1 MTWVIMAAV
10 LVVGAVVLW
19 TVRQGGEGG
28 GGKPTQAV
36 DAADPQPD
44 ARHDFRLEYRDSGHY
59 GQGYIIVRNRDG
71 EVFRWRTP
79 EGSEGLIQLGVA
91 GELDHKEN
99 LQSPDFD
106 PGRWLSL
113 VREPDSH
120 HDREGHATAITN
132 ADETM
137 KVGHVPSDRAEEVA
151 RMLDDGAELR
161 CLSVWEVVQ
170 IDERVSL
177 RVLLIGPEASIDLGA
192 VS

>member
-1 MTWVIMAAV
+1 MTWAIVAAV
-10 LVVGAVVLW
+10 VLAGAAVLW
-19 TVRQGGEGG
+19 TVRKGDEGG
-28 GGKPTQAV
+28 GESRPSV
-36 DAADPQPD
+36 DAAEPRPD
-44 ARHDFRLEYRDSGHY
+44 AEHEFRLEYRDSGHY

-79 EGSEGLIQLGVA
+79 EGSRGLIQLGVA

-99 LQSPDFD
+99 LQAADFD

-120 HDREGHATAITN
+120 HDREGHATAITS

-137 KVGHVPSDRAEEVA
+137 KVGHVPADRSEEVA
-151 RMLDDGAELR
+151 RMLDDGVELR

-177 RVLLIGPEASIDLGA
+177 RVLLIGPDASLDLSA